1 MALPVVLLIGC
12 SMGADNQAGFEYT
25 GRGPSSIL
33 SDTLTV
39 TGTDTTWMV
48 DLSLEES
55 PRLFVGEFGGY
66 EAAALIRFADF
77 PVGAQVVQARLIFRG
92 VEADASG
99 DSTDTIDLSLYRVTA
114 AWDSSWTGKDLPGL
128 SSGLGELLA
137 EAHIPLSAIAD
148 TFSFSM
154 PADLLQ
160 SWVDDAASA
169 ARGVAL
175 MAASPA
181 PFFLHLDSAEA
192 LRDGRPKLKLRYVPS
207 GGGNVREEELTPA
220 MDLSLVTFADA
231 PTVDELWVGRG
242 TPYRT
247 LLTFDV
253 SHFPTGITVNRAVL
267 RLGVRQNEA
276 VTDGVAIVAALP
288 LSQEPWYLMINE
300 TMTPGTT
307 SYSTLVALSD
317 STASLVVTSAA
328 AAHFPKNLPQL
339 GLMLV
344 AVGEGSGIGMIKLWD
359 STAESQKLARLEII
373 YSLPSGMTP

>member
-12 SMGADNQAGFEYT
+12 SMGADNPAGFEYT

-39 TGTDTTWMV
+39 TGADTTWMV

-66 EAAALIRFADF
+66 EAAALIRFANF
-77 PVGAQVVQARLIFRG
+77 PVGAQVVQARLIFQG

-148 TFSFSM
+148 TFGFSM

-160 SWVDDAASA
+160 SWVDDDDSA

-192 LRDGRPKLKLRYVPS
+192 LRDGRPKLKFRYVPS

-247 LLTFDV
+247 LLTFD
-253 SHFPTGITVNRAVL
+253 FPDTLAGATINRAVL

-276 VTDGVAIVAALP
+276 VTDSMEIVAVLP
-288 LSQEPWYLMINE
+288 LSPEPWDLMINE
-300 TMTPGTT
+300 TMTPGTM
-307 SYSTLVALSD
+307 SLPAKIRLSD
-317 STASLVVTSAA
+317 STASLIVTGAA
-328 AAHFPKNLPQL
+328 AAHFPRNLPQL

-373 YSLPSGMTP
+373 YSLVVTP

>member
-1 MALPVVLLIGC
+1 L
-12 SMGADNQAGFEYT
+12 GADNPAGFEYT

-39 TGTDTTWMV
+39 TGSDTTWMV

-66 EAAALIRFADF
+66 EAAALLRFANF
-77 PVGAQVVQARLIFRG
+77 PIGAQVVQAWLIFQG
-92 VEADASG
+92 VEANASG

-114 AWDSSWTGKDLPGL
+114 VWDSSWTGKDLPGL

-137 EAHIPLSAIAD
+137 ETQIPLSATAD
-148 TFSFSM
+148 TLGFSM
-154 PADLLQ
+154 PTDLVQ

-175 MAASPA
+175 VADSPA
-181 PFFLHLDSAEA
+181 PFFLHLDSADA
-192 LRDGRPKLKLRYVPS
+192 PTGRWASRPKLKFRYVPS

-220 MDLSLVTFADA
+220 MDLSLVTFANI
-231 PTVDELWVGRG
+231 PTGGELWVGRG
-242 TPYRT
+242 YPYRT

-253 SHFPTGITVNRAVL
+253 SHIPVGITVNRAVL
-267 RLGVRQNEA
+267 RLGVRPNEA
-276 VTDGVAIVAALP
+276 ITDEVVIVAALP
-288 LSQEPWYLMINE
+288 LSQEPWDLMIHE
-300 TMTPGTT
+300 TMTLGTM
-307 SYSTLVALSD
+307 SSSVAVALSD
-317 STASLVVTSAA
+317 STASLVVTRAA
-328 AAHFPKNLPQL
+328 AAHFPQNLPQL

-373 YSLPSGMTP
+373 YSLPSGVTP